1 MYFGL
6 AFPCVHCIHGIKT
19 ALSWLKGGLSVHGLC
34 AGSFQSAHALTH
46 TRCIHKVHSQL
57 LHAVD
62 VTEIRTLHLRL
73 IDRDSVDLGRDT
85 DTALIFF

>member
-1 MYFGL
+1 MCALYTRDKNCSFL
-6 AFPCVHCIHGIKT
+6 AQR
-19 ALSWLKGGLSVHGLC
+19 
-34 AGSFQSAHALTH
+34 GSFSTRLMRGFISERTRTHTH